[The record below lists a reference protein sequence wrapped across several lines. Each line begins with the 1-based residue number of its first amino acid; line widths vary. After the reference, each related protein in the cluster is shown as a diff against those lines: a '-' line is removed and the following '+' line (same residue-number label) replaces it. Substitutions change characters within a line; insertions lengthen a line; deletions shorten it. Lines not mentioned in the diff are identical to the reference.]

1 MFTLDFF
8 GWTNEDWEDY
18 IDRCYKAEKAKKE
31 KDATAAEKEL
41 NEKEIV

>member
-18 IDRCYKAEKAKKE
+18 INRINAASIKE
-31 KDATAAEKEL
+31 KDTTAKEG
-41 NEKEIV
+41 E